1 MASLTLVILM
11 LSRLL
16 LANALSA
23 ATTAS
28 PAHSPSVLARD
39 SQVCGGDSS
48 LSQCGDSFPS
58 DFCCPASTQ
67 CLLLD
72 TTDAIATL
80 CCPEGQ
86 TCNFVTPIK
95 CDLSAQNATTFPGS
109 GYHSDPTMQ
118 LNSCGS
124 GCCPAGAQCRNGACQ
139 VFAASSSGLS
149 STPSTTIA
157 VPSSPSG
164 TTSTPTT
171 SASSAAVTTATS
183 DATST
188 PAPAAI
194 GVNSSDS
201 TGAVT
206 VNHSFSGS
214 SFAAGFIPGIV
225 IGIIIIV
232 CILWCLTQR
241 RKARAAWGDEKYQ
254 HSNDQLTDLS
264 TDSTTHDHRPSM
276 HQRSISEP
284 IADPS
289 NGHRTD
295 FSRSTP
301 PRFPDPAHTDLGYTA
316 TITGPTPPAPAR
328 TPKIKALFA
337 RSPIFPTSS
346 SPRTPP
352 TDPLPSHLKRGTLSH
367 AYTISPIRALRT
379 KKSSHSLR
387 RQMTS
392 ATAPS
397 QVSRASSRRHPRQQR
412 PDVSREN
419 STGTIQVLMPSMEPY
434 TPDQRTQ
441 QPTTGKQAPS
451 SVPPATSHPPSMLLG
466 CYNTQPISAP
476 PQQQGQAQQHH
487 YAPAS
492 LYSLYSNS
500 PPRTAQ
506 PEMPSL
512 GTPYTPTRAP
522 GASATNINMNVS
534 PVWGKGKGK
543 VTGVLLQPDGGLTV
557 ERAPGDHDRRQTT
570 FSGFMERAG
579 IGKEHFVGGGGR

>member
-1 MASLTLVILM
+1 MAM
-11 LSRLL
+11 DAPFSR
-16 LANALSA
+16 NSA
-23 ATTAS
+23 
-28 PAHSPSVLARD
+28 VLERD
-39 SQVCGGDSS
+39 NQACGGDAS

-58 DFCCPASTQ
+58 DFCCPVSTQ

-86 TCNFVTPIK
+86 TCGFVTPIR
-95 CDLSAQNATTFPGS
+95 CDLNAQNATLVPNS

-118 LNSCGS
+118 LDSCGS

-139 VFAASSSGLS
+139 IFTASPSDQSSASSSS
-149 STPSTTIA
+149 IIA
-157 VPSSPSG
+157 
-164 TTSTPTT
+164 PT
-171 SASSAAVTTATS
+171 SSAAA
-183 DATST
+183 T
-188 PAPAAI
+188 PASAAPTTTSSPTPATVGA
-194 GVNSSDS
+194 NSSDP
-201 TGAVT
+201 TGEVT
-206 VNHSFSGS
+206 VNKSFSGS

-232 CILWCLTQR
+232 CILWCLSRR
-241 RKARAAWGDEKYQ
+241 RKARSAYGDEKYL

-264 TDSTTHDHRPSM
+264 TNSAGNEYRPRM

-284 IADPS
+284 IADPT

-301 PRFPDPAHTDLGYTA
+301 PRFPEPAHTDMGYTA
-316 TITGPTPPAPAR
+316 TVTGPPTPPVR

-337 RSPIFPTSS
+337 RSPIFPATS

-379 KKSSHSLR
+379 KKSMHSLR
-387 RQMTS
+387 RQMN
-392 ATAPS
+392 TAPGTS
-397 QVSRASSRRHPRQQR
+397 QVSRTSSRRHPQQQR

-419 STGTIQVLMPSMEPY
+419 STETIQVLMPSMEPY
-434 TPDQRTQ
+434 TPDQRSHPAAEQ
-441 QPTTGKQAPS
+441 ERQPAAS
-451 SVPPATSHPPSMLLG
+451 LPPATYHPPSILPA
-466 CYNTQPISAP
+466 CPSIQPSTASLVP
-476 PQQQGQAQQHH
+476 PNRKNQGNPRY

-492 LYSLYSNS
+492 LYSLYSKS
-500 PPRTAQ
+500 PSQTAQ
-506 PEMPSL
+506 PEPPSL
-512 GTPYTPTRAP
+512 GTPYTPTRPP
-522 GASATNINMNVS
+522 GASATNISMNVS

-557 ERAPGDHDRRQTT
+557 ERAQGDNERRQTT

-579 IGKEHFVGGGGR
+579 ISREQFVGAGGK